1 MRVITFLFFGVV
13 FVTITG
19 LSGCATWNAER
30 NAPMVGEWIAVG
42 SERMHAFSAGPR
54 DGDLPPV
61 VLIHGAS
68 ANLRDMQMS
77 LGEPLSRDRFVVMV
91 DRLGR
96 GYSDRPKG
104 GYALDVQAR
113 YIHEVV
119 KSYGLKNPLIVGQ
132 SLGGAV
138 ALNYALQYQEEMS
151 GLVLLAPVS
160 HEWPG
165 GIAWYNSASQ
175 IPMIGF
181 LLRRL
186 IIPVYGQLA
195 AEDGIEET
203 FLPDAAPEDYYQRS
217 GLALLFRPGDF
228 KSNAADIAHLK
239 QEIIRQ
245 QNRYGELQLPVAI
258 MTGTSDTTVSPE
270 IHSKT
275 LVTQIDGATLTL
287 FPDTG
292 HALHHSQ
299 TEKIIETVDRLSAAD
314 ATAR

>member
-1 MRVITFLFFGVV
+1 MRVTPFFV
-13 FVTITG
+13 FVVLFLAVAG
-19 LSGCATWNAER
+19 ASGCATWNAER
-30 NAPMVGEWIAVG
+30 KAPMVGEWVEVEG
-42 SERMHAFSAGPR
+42 ERIHAFTAGPR
-54 DGDLPPV
+54 DADKPPV

-68 ANLRDMQMS
+68 ANLLDMKMS

-91 DRLGR
+91 DRPGR
-96 GYSDRPKG
+96 GYSERPKH

-113 YIHEVV
+113 IIHGVV
-119 KSYGLKNPLIVGQ
+119 QSYGLKNPLIVGQ

-160 HEWPG
+160 HQWPG

-175 IPMIGF
+175 IPVVGF

-186 IIPVYGQLA
+186 VIPVYGQLA

-203 FLPDAAPEDYYQRS
+203 FLPDAAPENYYQRS

-228 KSNAADIAHLK
+228 KSNASDIAHLK

-245 QNRYGELQLPVAI
+245 QDRYGELQLPVAI
-258 MTGTSDTTVSPE
+258 MTGISDTTVSPE

-275 LVTQIDGATLTL
+275 LATQIDGATLTL

-299 TEKIIETVDRLSAAD
+299 TEKIIETIDRLSAAD
-314 ATAR
+314 AAIR

>member
-1 MRVITFLFFGVV
+1 MRVIPFLLFGGLL
-13 FVTITG
+13 IAIAG
-19 LSGCATWNAER
+19 LSGCATWSAER
-30 NAPMVGEWIAVG
+30 NAPMIGEWIDVEG
-42 SERMHAFSAGPR
+42 ERMHAFTAGPR

-91 DRLGR
+91 DRPGR
-96 GYSDRPKG
+96 GYSERPKD
-104 GYALDVQAR
+104 GYALDIQAR
-113 YIHEVV
+113 YIHGVV

-132 SLGGAV
+132 SFGGAV
-138 ALNYALQYQEEMS
+138 ALSYALQYQEEMS

-160 HEWPG
+160 HQWPG

-175 IPMIGF
+175 IPVVGF
-181 LLRRL
+181 LLRQL
-186 IIPVYGQLA
+186 VIPIYGQLA

-203 FLPDAAPEDYYQRS
+203 FLPDAAPENYYQRS

-228 KSNAADIAHLK
+228 KSNASDIAHLK

-245 QNRYGELQLPVAI
+245 QDRYGELQLPVAI

-275 LVTQIDGATLTL
+275 LVTQIEGATLTL

-299 TEKIIETVDRLSAAD
+299 TEKIIETIDRLSAAD
-314 ATAR
+314 MAMR

>member
-1 MRVITFLFFGVV
+1 MRVITFLFFGVL

-30 NAPMVGEWIAVG
+30 NAPMVGEWIDVG
-42 SERMHAFSAGPR
+42 GERMHAFSAGPR

-96 GYSDRPKG
+96 GYSDRPKD

-113 YIHEVV
+113 YIHDVV
-119 KSYGLKNPLIVGQ
+119 NAYGLKNPLIVGQ

-175 IPMIGF
+175 IPVLGF

-186 IIPVYGQLA
+186 VIPVYGQLA

-203 FLPDAAPEDYYQRS
+203 FLPDAAPNNYYQRS

-245 QNRYGELQLPVAI
+245 QDRYGELQLPVAI
-258 MTGTSDTTVSPE
+258 MTGTSDSTVSPE

-275 LVTQIDGATLTL
+275 LVTQVDGATLTL
-287 FPDTG
+287 FPETG

-299 TEKIIETVDRLSAAD
+299 TEKIIETIDQLSSAD
-314 ATAR
+314 AAAR

>member
-1 MRVITFLFFGVV
+1 MRVITFLFFGIL
-13 FVTITG
+13 FVAITG
-19 LSGCATWNAER
+19 LTGCATWNAER
-30 NAPMVGEWIAVG
+30 NAPMIGEWIDVDG
-42 SERMHAFSAGPR
+42 ERMHAFTAGPR

-68 ANLRDMQMS
+68 ANLLDMQMS
-77 LGEPLSRDRFVVMV
+77 LGEALSQDRFVVMI
-91 DRLGR
+91 DRPGR
-96 GYSDRPKG
+96 GYSDRPKH

-119 KSYGLKNPLIVGQ
+119 NTFGLKDPLIVGQ

-138 ALNYALQYQEEMS
+138 ALNYALQYQEEMG

-165 GIAWYNSASQ
+165 GIAWYNRASQ
-175 IPMIGF
+175 IPLIGF

-186 IIPVYGQLA
+186 VIPVYGQLA
-195 AEDGIEET
+195 AEDGIEDT
-203 FLPDAAPEDYYQRS
+203 FLPDTAPENYYRRS

-245 QNRYGELQLPVAI
+245 QNRYGELQLMVAI

-275 LVTQIDGATLTL
+275 LATQIDGAMLTL

-299 TEKIIETVDRLSAAD
+299 TEKIIEAINALSVRDAA
-314 ATAR
+314 AH